1 MKCPKCG
8 YVSFNHLDQ
17 CKKCGKD
24 LVLFKEQ
31 KHIWG
36 IKPGKLRLDSSLP
49 SEVSAFESMESI
61 SLPAEEE
68 MKSTLATVATD
79 KAGPI
84 LEESAQEIETIEFP
98 SEEHEELIEPLEVP
112 EGIGEEAVLALDD
125 EKEIVLEEE
134 PIGLDISVAPDE
146 GEDAKIL
153 DLDVL
158 TESDEGSGPLL
169 LLEESEQDIQL
180 DLEDEEGPPM
190 LPLEEHDEAEEE
202 PIILLQEKDQPEEE
216 IILGLDDSTD
226 ELELSLEE
234 DEEEE
239 ETK

>member
-36 IKPGKLRLDSSLP
+36 IRPGKLKFYPLP

-68 MKSTLATVATD
+68 MKSTLATVAAD
-79 KAGPI
+79 KPGPI

-112 EGIGEEAVLALDD
+112 EEIGEEAVLAFDD

-134 PIGLDISVAPDE
+134 PVGLDISFAPDE

-153 DLDVL
+153 DLDVSA
-158 TESDEGSGPLL
+158 ESDEGSGPLL

-180 DLEDEEGPPM
+180 DLEDEEEPPM
-190 LPLEEHDEAEEE
+190 LPLEEHDEAEEG
-202 PIILLQEKDQPEEE
+202 PLILLQEKDQPEEE
-216 IILGLDDSTD
+216 IILGLEDSTD

-239 ETK
+239 TK